1 MDVKRRQSEG
11 IIRQSEGIIRRNR
24 SDSSLSSLD
33 SLASPTHG
41 STKKT
46 AEKSTNV
53 DAVEKEKMKSDI
65 GKDAKEGLETILSKA
80 DASDAD
86 NVLRQTPRYR
96 MQRSFTDSRRTS
108 VESAI
113 EKDMKESLKAIL
125 TRANAADADEVP
137 RQNPHNPMGRDFTE
151 SRRTSLSSMSFDE
164 LYSANSNTSDKKI
177 DVFQSSG
184 LAEDVA
190 LHLEHSTRT
199 VNTFFSSDGIDH
211 IDPSATGDGRDD
223 FEFAMNSFLYAIKCG
238 HLDEF
243 KDIISCEDEQ
253 VLAASAYMGLGFA
266 RQCKGEL
273 ESSLDAYTK
282 SLTLC
287 EDAVGPNDPA
297 NASISYTIGTVLVEM
312 QRPFDAADY
321 FSKALHLFKC
331 TQDTGPGNRANILST
346 EGMLFRVLEDIS
358 RAIDCFQKAM
368 LVYQTTSQLNSLK
381 FAAVS
386 FELGSLLS
394 QRGEYIDSAQCF
406 NVALEIRKALLGDS
420 FVVARTHYSLGVTI
434 ASQELTENTTFSSA
448 SHLEEALRICEQE
461 FKAEHVQS
469 AIIVHALGV
478 LNERKGDSLSA
489 SAWFAKEYTMRK
501 LLLGEGKQALHFIFI
516 FTEITQF
523 FPIISPRPLPR

>member
-1 MDVKRRQSEG
+1 
-11 IIRQSEGIIRRNR
+11 
-24 SDSSLSSLD
+24 
-33 SLASPTHG
+33 
-41 STKKT
+41 
-46 AEKSTNV
+46 
-53 DAVEKEKMKSDI
+53 
-65 GKDAKEGLETILSKA
+65 
-80 DASDAD
+80 
-86 NVLRQTPRYR
+86 
-96 MQRSFTDSRRTS
+96 
-108 VESAI
+108 
-113 EKDMKESLKAIL
+113 
-125 TRANAADADEVP
+125 
-137 RQNPHNPMGRDFTE
+137 
-151 SRRTSLSSMSFDE
+151 MSFDE
-164 LYSANSNTSDKKI
+164 LYSVNSNTSNKKI

-190 LHLEHSTRT
+190 LHLEHSTHT
-199 VNTFFSSDGIDH
+199 VNMYFSSDGIDH
-211 IDPSATGDGRDD
+211 IDPSAMGEGRED

-238 HLDEF
+238 HLDVI
-243 KDIISCEDEQ
+243 KDIISCEDNTNEQ
-253 VLAASAYMGLGFA
+253 VLAASAYTGLGFA

-273 ESSLDAYTK
+273 ESSLDAYKK

-287 EDAVGPNDPA
+287 EDAVGPNDPT
-297 NASISYTIGTVLVEM
+297 NASISYTIGTVLIEM

-331 TQDTGPGNRANILST
+331 TQDTGPENRANILST

-368 LVYQTTSQLNSLK
+368 LVYQTTSQLNTLK
-381 FAAVS
+381 FATVS

-434 ASQELTENTTFSSA
+434 ASQELLENTTFLSA
-448 SHLEEALRICEQE
+448 SHFEEALRICEQE

-516 FTEITQF
+516 FTESLFIVT
-523 FPIISPRPLPR
+523 